1 MFCHCTRAIKNNHRL
16 KSIEDQKEQV
26 NSLHDTLSP
35 SQNRCIELAQENG
48 SSSWLTA
55 LPLDIHGFA
64 LHKAAFRDA
73 LALRYNWPLQNVP
86 TTCGCGHKFDI
97 EHVLSCP
104 SGGFPS
110 VRHNEVRD
118 LTAHLLTEVCHG
130 VCTEPH
136 LQPLDGEVLHHR
148 SANSGDQARL
158 DVDMFGFWGGRFEK
172 AFLDIRVFNPSAK
185 SNRSTTLKSTYCR
198 HEQEKKRQY
207 EERIREVEH
216 ASFAPLVMSCTG
228 GMGTIATSFYKR
240 LASLISEKRDVPY
253 SQLLHLLRCKLEFA
267 LIRSSIM
274 CIHGAR
280 SRTSHYSHE
289 PFALQITEGHLTLI
303 TTKML
308 LM

>member
-1 MFCHCTRAIKNNHRL
+1 MECVLQHAGYDLNTPTVQKAIKNNHRL

-26 NSLHDTLSP
+26 NSLQNTLPP

-64 LHKAAFRDA
+64 LHKAAFGDA

-110 VRHNEVRD
+110 IRHNEVRD

-158 DVDMFGFWGGRFEK
+158 DVAMFGFWGGRFEK

-185 SNRSTTLKSTYCR
+185 SNRSTTLKYTYRR

-207 EERIREVEH
+207 EERI
-216 ASFAPLVMSCTG
+216 
-228 GMGTIATSFYKR
+228 
-240 LASLISEKRDVPY
+240 
-253 SQLLHLLRCKLEFA
+253 
-267 LIRSSIM
+267 
-274 CIHGAR
+274 
-280 SRTSHYSHE
+280 
-289 PFALQITEGHLTLI
+289 
-303 TTKML
+303 
-308 LM
+308 